1 MAQRRT
7 NRRTTPS
14 VEVFRQ
20 RTPPSAE
27 EVARRAY
34 ELYEARGAQPGWD
47 LDDWLQ
53 AERELTSMVPAKI
66 SEERAAPANMA
77 PAEAMT
83 GVVNDSTMEI

>member
-1 MAQRRT
+1 MARPRT

-20 RTPPSAE
+20 RTPPSTE
-27 EVARRAY
+27 DVARRAY

-53 AERELTSMVPAKI
+53 AERELI
-66 SEERAAPANMA
+66 STMAPDVSEKRAAPANMA
-77 PAEAMT
+77 PTEVRR
-83 GVVNDSTMEI
+83 GVANDSTMET

>member
-1 MAQRRT
+1 MARRRT
-7 NRRTTPS
+7 SRSSTPS
-14 VEVFRQ
+14 VATVRQ

-53 AERELTSMVPAKI
+53 AERELGS
-66 SEERAAPANMA
+66 MA
-77 PAEAMT
+77 PADASEEHAVAPM
-83 GVVNDSTMEI
+83 GVVNDSIMET